1 MELLLL
7 SWRVHYEEDSGVRS
21 QSLGKSRRLCCE
33 GKAGRGGNGG
43 MAKERHSH
51 SCLHKR
57 RREGLWG
64 AEGDETERGSQE
76 NPAQRVLSYVVLI
89 LELSESITWSRQ
101 TPLLTFLF
109 VFHSCL

>member
-1 MELLLL
+1 MRGRPGGAEMGG
-7 SWRVHYEEDSGVRS
+7 WQRS
-21 QSLGKSRRLCCE
+21 ATVTLVCT
-33 GKAGRGGNGG
+33 N
-43 MAKERHSH
+43 
-51 SCLHKR
+51 KR